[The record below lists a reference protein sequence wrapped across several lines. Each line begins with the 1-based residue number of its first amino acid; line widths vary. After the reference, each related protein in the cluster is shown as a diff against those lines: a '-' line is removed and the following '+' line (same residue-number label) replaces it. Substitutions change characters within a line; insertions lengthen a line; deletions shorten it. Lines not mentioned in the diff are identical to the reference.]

1 MKITMLDIAKELG
14 LSCSSV
20 SLALSNSPKV
30 AEATRERVL
39 ATAKRMGYRSNPYIS
54 ALMAARRKG
63 REPEHAPVLAL
74 LTPSATEQGWKKQG
88 NLRRFVEGCQEHAGQ
103 LGLKTELFWIG
114 DVSMTASRMNDILR
128 NRGIKGAVLISN
140 GPFAGK
146 LKHEWKD
153 VATLSFG
160 AHRLEAGSDW
170 VSGDYYGNMEE
181 ALRKLKDHGLR
192 RIGFALDKPYTLDRH
207 NRWVA
212 AYLMEQQL
220 GTIGD
225 MEVWQAEDP
234 SFDAFCKW
242 FENAKPKAIVCVAP
256 PLVIEWLGR
265 MGLRVPEDVG
275 VAAIGTAEQGGEL
288 SGIVVDT
295 RTCGK
300 LAIEM
305 VLDRVHRGDFGRC
318 EDAHH
323 VTVSGFWNRGNT
335 VIEAESMSGR
345 LPR

>member
-30 AEATRERVL
+30 AKATRERVL
-39 ATAKRMGYRSNPYIS
+39 ATANRMGYRSNPYVS

-88 NLRRFVEGCQEHAGQ
+88 NLRRFVEGCQEHAHQ

-114 DVSMTASRMNDILR
+114 DTLMTASRTNDILR

-146 LKHEWKD
+146 LEYGWKG

-160 AHRLEAGSDW
+160 PRQLVAGSDW
-170 VSGDYYGNMEE
+170 VSGDYYGNMAE
-181 ALRKLKDHGLR
+181 ALRKLKEHGLQ
-192 RIGFALDKPYTLDRH
+192 RIGFALDKASTLDRH

-212 AYLMEQQL
+212 AYFNEQQF
-220 GTIGD
+220 GGISR
-225 MEVWQAEDP
+225 MEIWKAEAP
-234 SFDAFCKW
+234 SFDSFCKW
-242 FENAKPKAIVCVAP
+242 FERAKPEAIICVS
-256 PLVIEWLGR
+256 PLEVIGWLER
-265 MGLRVPEDVG
+265 LGLRVPEDVG
-275 VAAIGTAEQGGEL
+275 VAAIGTAQPGGEL

-295 RTCGK
+295 GTCGK
-300 LAIEM
+300 LAIDM
-305 VLDRVHRGDFGRC
+305 LLDRVHRGDFGRC
-318 EDAHH
+318 EDSHH
-323 VTVSGFWNRGNT
+323 VTVSGFWNRGRT
-335 VIEAESMSGR
+335 VVEAERMSAK
-345 LPR
+345 LP